1 VGAPGGVGALGV
13 TLLEAA
19 EAGPVPTLFVADT
32 VKVYAVPLVS
42 PVMVVVVAGGDPAMV
57 VGVSAVDPA

>member
-1 VGAPGGVGALGV
+1 VGAPGGVGGLGV
-13 TLLEAA
+13 TLFDGA
-19 EAGPVPTLFVADT
+19 EAGPVPALFVADT

-42 PVMVVVVAGGDPAMV
+42 PVMVVVVAGGDPTIV